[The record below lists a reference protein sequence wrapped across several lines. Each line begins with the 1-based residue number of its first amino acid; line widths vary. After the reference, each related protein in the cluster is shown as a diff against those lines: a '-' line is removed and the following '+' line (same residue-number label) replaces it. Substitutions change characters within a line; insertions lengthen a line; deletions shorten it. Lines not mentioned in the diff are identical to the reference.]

1 MIYVSPR
8 ILRIPCKLGVA
19 LLPIHLSLLR
29 SLKLVA
35 RLAYICQGRLPFLF
49 TFFKVDKEGTK
60 SCKKS
65 TFFPLIKAS
74 CRGEEDLF
82 VTWLLTFSHI
92 PYSSFTSQGR
102 DHNGMSCISC
112 SINFEDYFQSDWTP
126 KKCFRIS

>member
-1 MIYVSPR
+1 MQIRGCCAPNSFVPLSESQ
-8 ILRIPCKLGVA
+8 ISCASCV
-19 LLPIHLSLLR
+19 HLSG
-29 SLKLVA
+29 S
-35 RLAYICQGRLPFLF
+35 P
-49 TFFKVDKEGTK
+49 TFSFYLFKVDKEGTK